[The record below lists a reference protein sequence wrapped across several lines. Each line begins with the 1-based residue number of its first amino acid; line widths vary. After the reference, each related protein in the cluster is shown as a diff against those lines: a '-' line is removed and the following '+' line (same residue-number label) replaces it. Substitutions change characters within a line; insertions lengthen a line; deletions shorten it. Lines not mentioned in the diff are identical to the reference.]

1 MHAAYANKGRG
12 PRCNDDAAV
21 IETMKMNVPQCMTDC
36 FSMIKAYMFA
46 GQACCGAKPGVS

>member
-36 FSMIKAYMFA
+36 FSMIKAYMFP